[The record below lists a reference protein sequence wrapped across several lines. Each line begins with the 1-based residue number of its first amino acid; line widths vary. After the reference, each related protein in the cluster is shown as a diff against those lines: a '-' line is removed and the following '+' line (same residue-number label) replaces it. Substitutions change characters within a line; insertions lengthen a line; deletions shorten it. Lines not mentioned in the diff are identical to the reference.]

1 MEKILITETELSE
14 LTGISIKT
22 LQWYR
27 FKGPKYAP
35 KFMKIGKRIYYSKE
49 EINEWIKNQPRYQST
64 ADRKDSG

>member
-1 MEKILITETELSE
+1 MEKILRRETDLEE

-27 FKGPKYAP
+27 YKGPKYAP
-35 KFMKIGKRIYYSKE
+35 KFMKIGKRIYYSKQ

-64 ADRKDSG
+64 TDSKDGG

>member
-64 ADRKDSG
+64 AERKDGG